1 MKVCYKKWI
10 EVNDLSRDQYSPNKN
25 IRFKTSMLRSDLFDY
40 RDAYIVVKGIIAVEG
55 TNDAN
60 KRNKK
65 LTLKNN
71 TTFRSCISKINNTFI
86 EYAEDLYIVMPM
98 YNLLELSS
106 SYCMTSEGL
115 WNYYRD
121 GVNNDANEKLMMAI
135 IE

>member
-1 MKVCYKKWI
+1 
-10 EVNDLSRDQYSPNKN
+10 
-25 IRFKTSMLRSDLFDY
+25 MLRLDSFDY
-40 RDAYIVVKGIIAVEG
+40 GDAYIVVKGIITFEG

-71 TTFRSCISKINNTFI
+71 TPFRSCISKINNTFI
-86 EYAEDLYIVMPM
+86 EQAEDLYIVMTM
-98 YNLLELSS
+98 YNLLKYSN

-121 GVNNDANEKLMMAI
+121 GVNNDANEKLMLAI